1 MNAENIPTFNVLKTT
16 LINLL
21 GVKKNAIFL
30 TEISGEKRSA
40 ENDGSLGTDAKR
52 QKLAGN

>member
-1 MNAENIPTFNVLKTT
+1 MTAKNIPTFNILKTT
-16 LINLL
+16 LTNLL
-21 GVKKNAIFL
+21 GVKKMLFFL

>member
-1 MNAENIPTFNVLKTT
+1 MTAKNIPTFNVLKTT
-16 LINLL
+16 LTNLL
-21 GVKKNAIFL
+21 GVKKMLFFL

>member
-1 MNAENIPTFNVLKTT
+1 MTAKNIPTVNVLKTT

-21 GVKKNAIFL
+21 GVKNAIFL

>member
-1 MNAENIPTFNVLKTT
+1 MLF
-16 LINLL
+16 
-21 GVKKNAIFL
+21 FL